1 MLVGTGCYLP
11 ARPPSQGTSRTECPL
26 PGRGPHG
33 SCSVK
38 QNSMWSLPSAKSQWG
53 VSRSPRT
60 PGKQLRCPCP
70 NVIPLALND
79 APRQWTRF
87 LTGTAIRGSRL
98 RWEWL
103 APHLTWGHGCAS
115 DGGCSSKFPCGG
127 LSRTRSTPGVQA
139 ARAPQASLFCLCQRL
154 LKGRLLLSPRCPQ
167 SPCPLRVP
175 LGGDQQA

>member
-1 MLVGTGCYLP
+1 MFNKAELHGVFYCQRKASGGS
-11 ARPPSQGTSRTECPL
+11 A
-26 PGRGPHG
+26 GP
-33 SCSVK
+33 
-38 QNSMWSLPSAKSQWG
+38 
-53 VSRSPRT
+53 PRT

-87 LTGTAIRGSRL
+87 LAGTAIRGSRL

-115 DGGCSSKFPCGG
+115 DGGCSSEFPCGG
-127 LSRTRSTPGVQA
+127 LSRTRSTQGVQA

-154 LKGRLLLSPRCPQ
+154 LKVAFYSHHAVLNPHAHFFFYGSLWVVTSRHST
-167 SPCPLRVP
+167 SAGA
-175 LGGDQQA
+175 LGHGSAH